1 MKFSFISDLIM
12 IKTHLLKKYLY
23 YVLLFWNVLALVFT
37 VVCCFAYCFNL
48 WVGSFV
54 GVLFCWMLYFFRNKL
69 LKEIKTLDVKWLFI
83 LQELLILPFQIL
95 LGICFMN
102 RHEFD
107 GIGLGIYYVII
118 MWYFFLLLSPIL
130 LFHLFDFVLLLKK
143 PEKIQQ
149 NEKFNLLAF
158 LFQAI
163 FNGLMFVI
171 VELSFFNIV

>member
-37 VVCCFAYCFNL
+37 VVWCFAYCFNL

-95 LGICFMN
+95 LGTCFMN

-107 GIGLGIYYVII
+107 GIGLCNNYVI
-118 MWYFFLLLSPIL
+118 
-130 LFHLFDFVLLLKK
+130 
-143 PEKIQQ
+143 
-149 NEKFNLLAF
+149 F
-158 LFQAI
+158 LFAFI
-163 FNGLMFVI
+163 
-171 VELSFFNIV
+171 SNITFSSIWFCAFIKETRKNPTKWEI

>member
-83 LQELLILPFQIL
+83 LQELLILPFQIW
-95 LGICFMN
+95 LGNFFMN
-102 RHEFD
+102 RHEID
-107 GIGLGIYYVII
+107 GIWVWICYAII

-149 NEKFNLLAF
+149 SEKFNLLVF
-158 LFQAI
+158 LFQII
-163 FNGLMFVI
+163 FNALMFVL
-171 VELSFFNIV
+171 VEFSFF

>member
-1 MKFSFISDLIM
+1 M
-12 IKTHLLKKYLY
+12 
-23 YVLLFWNVLALVFT
+23 WNG
-37 VVCCFAYCFNL
+37 C
-48 WVGSFV
+48 S
-54 GVLFCWMLYFFRNKL
+54 
-69 LKEIKTLDVKWLFI
+69 
-83 LQELLILPFQIL
+83 
-95 LGICFMN
+95 MN